1 MICLWM
7 RKVNN
12 FDVTAYKIT
21 QKPRQGATI
30 TLTVAF
36 VIYVYLLRYFKVGR
50 QSAVAVASDP

>member
-1 MICLWM
+1 M

-36 VIYVYLLRYFKVGR
+36 VMYVQFVNAGERSLIALL
-50 QSAVAVASDP
+50 